1 MSFKHLKPGD
11 QVYIVPQRRRSG
23 EPHFVEVIKVG
34 RKYGC
39 INEGFYDEPFDLLT
53 GRSVH
58 SKDSNTRA
66 NGYGFDVWL
75 SKEAYETHIATIE
88 ASTRLVTRL
97 EALRHSKYS
106 DILDKAHPELV
117 ADLHAVLDRH
127 GV

>member
-1 MSFKHLKPGD
+1 MTFKNLKPGD
-11 QVYIVPQRRRSG
+11 RVYIVPRARRSG
-23 EPHFVEVIKVG
+23 KPHLVEVIKVG

-53 GRSVH
+53 GQSVH
-58 SKDSNTRA
+58 SKDSKARA

-75 SKEAYETHIATIE
+75 SEEAYETHIATIE
-88 ASTRLVTRL
+88 ASTRLVIRL
-97 EALRHSKYS
+97 KALRRGEYS
-106 DILDKAHPELV
+106 NMLDKAPPELV